1 MSQVSAAGERAAM
14 SGYKHQYD
22 LFAQRIYDEM
32 INNNLVRISVASDEV
47 GKLDDIFYETRKAI
61 FAYQIKWSI
70 DKDAIM
76 SITDFKELVVDIAKS
91 WKRIQQGKEKPV
103 MPFLLTSRHVSDKY
117 DIDAEIKGI
126 KNKTELT
133 DEEFSEFAKVF
144 QFVER
149 SGCEEFLV
157 NNADTN
163 IRTSDVLKLHRLIEE
178 TAGGNERRVE
188 FTCAELIEN

>member
-1 MSQVSAAGERAAM
+1 MAQVSAAGERAAM

-47 GKLDDIFYETRKAI
+47 GKLDDIFYETRNAI

-91 WKRIQQGKEKPV
+91 WKRIQQG
-103 MPFLLTSRHVSDKY
+103 
-117 DIDAEIKGI
+117 
-126 KNKTELT
+126 
-133 DEEFSEFAKVF
+133 
-144 QFVER
+144 
-149 SGCEEFLV
+149 
-157 NNADTN
+157 
-163 IRTSDVLKLHRLIEE
+163 
-178 TAGGNERRVE
+178 
-188 FTCAELIEN
+188 